1 MPGIQGLSSYAGCKN
16 VSSQGHELGVFL
28 WNGSIVCEQELIVHG
43 VNRRVLKGSL
53 NVCERHGCSCSLQLQ
68 TYMVW
73 IPEDQT
79 SSCSLPPV
87 PQRRIDRTPP
97 SRKCNSRMNGNFGQ
111 FIGLNQTTYQEE
123 ISQTPFRH
131 RPGKELF
138 SKRSVFVSKLI

>member
-1 MPGIQGLSSYAGCKN
+1 MY
-16 VSSQGHELGVFL
+16 VSVM
-28 WNGSIVCEQELIVHG
+28 V
-43 VNRRVLKGSL
+43 VL
-53 NVCERHGCSCSLQLQ
+53 VSLQLQ

-97 SRKCNSRMNGNFGQ
+97 SRNCNSRMNGNFGQ

-123 ISQTPFRH
+123 ILQTPFRH

-138 SKRSVFVSKLI
+138 SKRSVFVTKLI